1 MRTAHKVDGNQAEI
15 VNALRRAGCSV
26 AITSGVGH
34 GFVDI
39 VVGLSGVTYLVEV
52 KRPGERLTPDE
63 QRWHEDW
70 RGHVCIVHNVD
81 EALAAVGLL

>member
-1 MRTAHKVDGNQAEI
+1 MRLAHKVDGNQAEI

-26 AITSGVGH
+26 AVTSSVGK
-34 GFVDI
+34 GYPDLT
-39 VVGLSGVTYLVEV
+39 VGRAEQTYLIEV

-63 QRWHEDW
+63 SAWHDAW
-70 RGHVCIVHNVD
+70 HGHVAIVHDID